1 MDSFFSSLFVSFKD
15 HFQISFLRDFRIFDN
30 IIFAFLGQNTNN
42 RAQGRK
48 EITTLSA
55 FKRTL
60 FERRQV

>member
-1 MDSFFSSLFVSFKD
+1 MDSFFSSLFVSFKN
-15 HFQISFLRDFRIFDN
+15 HPFLHDFLCIFKY
-30 IIFAFLGQNTNN
+30 LGQNTNN
-42 RAQGRK
+42 RAQGRQ